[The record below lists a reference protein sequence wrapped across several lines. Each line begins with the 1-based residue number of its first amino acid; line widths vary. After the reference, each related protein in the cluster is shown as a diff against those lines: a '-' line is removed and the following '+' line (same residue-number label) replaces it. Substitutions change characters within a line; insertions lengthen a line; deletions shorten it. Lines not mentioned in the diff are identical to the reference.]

1 MAILYQATL
10 TPTKLALVDTWLP
23 AQPWTGGAAE
33 PSELVGNFRFDDPA
47 GEVGIETLLLRLAHG
62 RTVQVPLTYRGAALE
77 GAGAALIGTLAH
89 SVLGERW
96 VYDGCFDP
104 VYATALA
111 NAIVTGGTEATLEVI
126 TDDGIVLR
134 EPTVRVTGSG
144 TAEAAAAPID
154 ELTATT
160 DQTATTIHTA
170 DLELVVCRVPVGA
183 RDTGD
188 ASTLTGVWSGAD
200 APVLLALARAR

>member
-10 TPTKLALVDTWLP
+10 TPTKLALIDTWLP

-33 PSELVGNFRFDDPA
+33 PSELVGNFRFDDPD
-47 GEVGIETLLLRLAHG
+47 GEVGIETLLLRVADG
-62 RTVQVPLTYRGAALE
+62 RTVQVPLTYRSAALP
-77 GAGAALIGTLAH
+77 GAGAALIGTVAH
-89 SVLGERW
+89 SVLGQRW

-111 NAIVTGGTEATLEVI
+111 NAIATGATEATLEVI

-134 EPTVRVTGSG
+134 EPTVRVKGSG
-144 TAEAAAAPID
+144 TDTAGASVA

-160 DQTATTIHTA
+160 DESVTTIHTA
-170 DLELVVCRVPVGA
+170 DLELVVYRLPEGD

-188 ASTLTGVWSGAD
+188 ATTLTGVWSGVG
-200 APVLLALARAR
+200 APVVLALARAR